1 MFRGSM
7 TALVT
12 PFNKDGSLD
21 TDSYIKFINWQIIN
35 GTEGI
40 IPCGT
45 TGEVPT
51 LSDDEQ
57 EQVIAIAVA
66 QAKGKVSV
74 IAGTGT
80 NSTARTIKS
89 TQKAK
94 KLGADAAL
102 IVTPY
107 YNKPTQ
113 EGLYQ
118 HYKAIHDAVDLPII
132 IYNNP
137 ARCVVDMSVDT
148 MARLAELKN
157 IVGVK
162 DASGDITRPLKTK
175 MKIKKTFN
183 QLSGEDALVVPF
195 LAQGGAGCISVTANI
210 APKLCADLHKAWR
223 AGNYE
228 KVAALNAQLMPLHD
242 AMFCETNPGPVKYAA
257 ELLGLC
263 SALTRPPL
271 WTISDASKE
280 IVKTALKNTGLIA

>member
-21 TDSYIKFINWQIIN
+21 IESYIKFINWQIAN

-40 IPCGT
+40 IPCGA
-45 TGEVPT
+45 TGEHST
-51 LSDDEQ
+51 LTDAECETLISI
-57 EQVIAIAVA
+57 VVA
-66 QAKGKVSV
+66 QVKGKVPI

-80 NSTARTIKS
+80 DSTAHTIKN

-94 KLGADAAL
+94 ELGADAAL

-113 EGLYQ
+113 EGLYH
-118 HYKAIHDAVDLPII
+118 HYKAINDAVDLPII

-137 ARCVVDMSVDT
+137 GRCVVDMSVDT

-162 DASGDITRPLKTK
+162 DSSGDITRPLKTK
-175 MKIKKTFN
+175 MKITKKFS
-183 QLSGEDALVVPF
+183 QLTGEDALIVPF
-195 LAQGGAGCISVTANI
+195 LAQGGVGCISVTSNI

-223 AGNYE
+223 AGNLE
-228 KVAALNAQLMPLHD
+228 KVDALNAQLMPLHE
-242 AMFCETNPGPVKYAA
+242 AMFCETSPGPVKYAA
-257 ELLGLC
+257 ELLGHC
-263 SALTRPPL
+263 SALTRAPL